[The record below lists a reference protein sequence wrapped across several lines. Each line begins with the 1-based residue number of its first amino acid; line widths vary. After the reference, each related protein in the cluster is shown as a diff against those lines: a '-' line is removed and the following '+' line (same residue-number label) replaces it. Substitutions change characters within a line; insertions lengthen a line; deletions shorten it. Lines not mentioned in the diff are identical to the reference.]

1 MNINR
6 VPPNAFRCGGMVPNP
21 IEHRMAALLASP
33 YASLWRTAGSWEWL
47 TANEIWSVR

>member
-1 MNINR
+1 MNCGKCR
-6 VPPNAFRCGGMVPNP
+6 SCLNALGVVNP